1 MVNDIMCPL
10 DRLAGRWLA
19 SVAGM
24 SDDERAIRE
33 IIDTWLAAS
42 AEGDSATLLSLMAD
56 DVVFLTPEAK
66 PFGKREF
73 AEGQASLA
81 SVKVEAAADVKE
93 VRVSG
98 DLGFAWSHLTVKT
111 TVPDAPTIKRSGYS
125 LSVFQRLP
133 NTRWVL
139 ARDANLVT
147 VEV

>member
-1 MVNDIMCPL
+1 
-10 DRLAGRWLA
+10 
-19 SVAGM
+19 M

-66 PFGKREF
+66 PFGKKEF
-73 AEGQASLA
+73 AERQKSLA
-81 SVKVEAAADVKE
+81 SVKVEATADIKE

-98 DLGFAWSHLTVKT
+98 DWAFAWSRLTVQT
-111 TVPDAPTIKRSGYS
+111 TPPESPTTKRSGYS